1 MIMIIM
7 IEPIGV
13 TIVVLAVAEA
23 VRNGDDA

>member
-23 VRNGDDA
+23 FRNGDDA